1 MAATGAPF
9 RVDGPGRRVWADP
22 RDPAVFGDPYPL
34 YSEVHDACP
43 TFFWEDLGH
52 WCVAGFDDVTAL
64 LRDRR
69 LGRQGLVPPRTPANA
84 RWWETER
91 YSLLALDPPEHTQ
104 MRGLVNRAF
113 LSRQVE
119 RLRPRIA
126 EIAGGLIDGFV
137 ADGSVDLLPV
147 YAGPLPAI
155 VIAELIGVPVER
167 AGDLLAWSNRMVQMY
182 TFGVDDE
189 VVADAD
195 DAAAAFSAFVAE
207 QIDDHRRSPRPD
219 LLTHMLDVEVDGEHL
234 SDTEIIATTILLLNA
249 GHEATVHTTGNAV
262 RTILAGDVDPSELLA
277 DDAAVAATVEECL
290 RIEAPLH
297 LFTRYANEEV
307 EIDDGV
313 VLAPGEVVGLLYGAA
328 NRDPRRFAD
337 PDRFDPSRPDLGH
350 VSFGG
355 GIHHCI
361 GAPLARIELQESLGV
376 LFERL
381 PGLRPAGESRFRDIF
396 HFHGLDRLPLTWDVG
411 PSVR

>member
-1 MAATGAPF
+1 MDDSGP
-9 RVDGPGRRVWADP
+9 RVDGDGRRVRADP
-22 RDPAVFGDPYPL
+22 RDPAVYGDPYPL
-34 YSEVHDACP
+34 YAAVHDACP
-43 TFFWEDLGH
+43 TFYWEDLGH
-52 WCVAGFDDVTAL
+52 WCVAGFDKVGEL

-126 EIAGGLIDGFV
+126 EIAGGLIDEFV
-137 ADGSVDLLPV
+137 ADGSVDLLPA

-182 TFGVDDE
+182 TFGVDDD

-195 DAAAAFSAFVAE
+195 DAAAAFSTFVAE
-207 QIDDHRRSPRPD
+207 HIDDHRASPRPD
-219 LLTHMLDVEVDGEHL
+219 LLSHMIDVEVDGEHL
-234 SDTEIIATTILLLNA
+234 SDAEIIATTILLLNA

-262 RTILAGDVDPSELLA
+262 RTILTSDARPETLLA

-337 PDRFDPSRPDLGH
+337 PDRFDPGRPDPGH

-361 GAPLARIELQESLGV
+361 GAPLARIELQESLTV
-376 LFERL
+376 LFDRL
-381 PGLRPAGESRFRDIF
+381 PGLRLDGGSAFRDIF
-396 HFHGLDRLPLTWDVG
+396 HFHGLDRLPLSWTPG
-411 PSVR
+411 